1 MLGDAFGN
9 RVESS
14 VENKAMKISRSKQA
28 LLKKRGRNVHSKH
41 NKASANSNKSSFKS
55 PLTTNEELKPA
66 QSKPATNKQQLP
78 KSKSECDE
86 QGSQCVHSLSR
97 LEQTSENL
105 NKRRQWSKQKNTP
118 DNTQISMRS
127 EKIPLRRVSISA
139 PELQTY
145 AGAKF
150 SEPPSPSVLPKPPR
164 HWVGERRLQHDCS
177 REQMSEHLKSL
188 LKVQAEP

>member
-1 MLGDAFGN
+1 MLGDAFGH

-55 PLTTNEELKPA
+55 PLTAHEELKPA
-66 QSKPATNKQQLP
+66 QSKPATNKQQQP

-86 QGSQCVHSLSR
+86 RGSQCVHSSSR
-97 LEQTSENL
+97 LEQTSEKL
-105 NKRRQWSKQKNTP
+105 NKRRQR
-118 DNTQISMRS
+118 NTQPISMRS
-127 EKIPLRRVSISA
+127 EKIPLRRVSVCA

-164 HWVGERRLQHDCS
+164 HWVGERRLLHDCS

-188 LKVQAEP
+188 LKVQPEP

>member
-1 MLGDAFGN
+1 
-9 RVESS
+9 
-14 VENKAMKISRSKQA
+14 MKISRSKQA

-41 NKASANSNKSSFKS
+41 NKASANSNKGSFKS
-55 PLTTNEELKPA
+55 PLTTHEELKPA
-66 QSKPATNKQQLP
+66 QSKPATNKLQQP

-86 QGSQCVHSLSR
+86 RGSQCVHSSSR

-105 NKRRQWSKQKNTP
+105 NKHRQRNTP
-118 DNTQISMRS
+118 DNTQLAKRQQISMRS
-127 EKIPLRRVSISA
+127 EKIPLRRVSVSA

>member
-1 MLGDAFGN
+1 MLGDAFGH

-55 PLTTNEELKPA
+55 PLTTHEELKPA
-66 QSKPATNKQQLP
+66 QSKPATNKQQP
-78 KSKSECDE
+78 KSNIECDE
-86 QGSQCVHSLSR
+86 RGSQCVHR

-105 NKRRQWSKQKNTP
+105 NKRRQRNTP

-127 EKIPLRRVSISA
+127 EKVPLRRASVCA

-177 REQMSEHLKSL
+177 RAQMSEHLKSL
-188 LKVQAEP
+188 LKVQPEP